1 MTARY
6 TVRLVDGSS
15 EEAYGD
21 PRIYDGVLYI
31 ADPDAYS
38 YDEKQIAWPLTSVLS
53 WRRTDG

>member
-1 MTARY
+1 VTARY

-15 EEAYGD
+15 EEAYGA

-31 ADPDAYS
+31 SDHSAYTP
-38 YDEKQIAWPLTSVLS
+38 EKEVAWPLTSVLS